1 MDNQPHPNEKPK
13 TQRLQTRQESNSTRP
28 TERANTTRIPYGGN
42 IMRGIHVTVEDL
54 RDALQPYLDHS
65 PSIEQLENF
74 IDYVRNDIYEWLR
87 DNAKSFV
94 RDE

>member
-1 MDNQPHPNEKPK
+1 MK
-13 TQRLQTRQESNSTRP
+13 
-28 TERANTTRIPYGGN
+28 
-42 IMRGIHVTVEDL
+42 GIYVSVEEL

-65 PSIEQLENF
+65 PSREQLENF